1 MINQFKEILRL
12 IFSLSAS
19 TITGELIFQEGVL
32 RIFKGM
38 ILLLFRIVFVFSV
51 NYLISKPPLFIRNA
65 SFDS

>member
-19 TITGELIFQEGVL
+19 TITGELILQEGGL

-38 ILLLFRIVFVFSV
+38 ILLLFCELFSCF
-51 NYLISKPPLFIRNA
+51 LLTT
-65 SFDS
+65 